1 MGNLTQLKTDSKEM
15 MSYGILNP
23 SNLDEAIRM
32 AEIMSKASIVPKDF
46 MGNPGNI
53 LIAMQWGMELGLAP
67 LQAMQNIAVING
79 RPSLWGDAMIG
90 LVRGSDICEYVKETV
105 DGEGENMV
113 ATCRAKRRGQEE
125 EVRTFSVDD
134 AKLAGLWGKVGP
146 WKQYPKRMLQ
156 LRARGFAIRD
166 TFADVLKGM
175 DSAEEQRDI
184 VEHEK
189 DITPVK
195 QSREETVAKGLPDY
209 SQTDFDKN
217 FDSWKGLIEA
227 GKRSADQIIATVES
241 KGALTSEMKMKLIEL
256 EH

>member
-1 MGNLTQLKTDSKEM
+1 MNNLARIKTESKEM

-23 SNLDEAIRM
+23 ANLDEAIRM

-90 LVRGSDICEYVKETV
+90 LVRGSDVCEYVKETV
-105 DGEGENMV
+105 EGEGEQMIAV
-113 ATCRAKRRGQEE
+113 CRAKRKGQDE

-184 VEHEK
+184 EMQEK
-189 DITPVK
+189 DITPAKPK
-195 QSREETVAKGLPDY
+195 QEEAVKGLPDY
-209 SQTDFDKN
+209 SQDDFDKN
-217 FDSWKGLIEA
+217 FESWKGLIEA

-241 KGALTSEMKMKLIEL
+241 KGTLSNEMKMKLIEL
-256 EH
+256 EQ